1 MRTLVIAIALTL
13 FAAGTASAA
22 PRHGKRHHHAVKHA
36 KLRTK
41 HAAKRA

>member
-1 MRTLVIAIALTL
+1 MRTLVIALALTL

-22 PRHGKRHHHAVKHA
+22 PRHAKKHHHAAKHA

-41 HAAKRA
+41 HAVKRA